1 MATEFY
7 ASIQTDDEYRD
18 YGPHPTLEA
27 LQAEI
32 GKEIDNGE
40 LFLCEYTDEVR
51 VTEIDS
57 VTRKSTSYNMI
68 QSDIPVSETE
78 TVDPVLEEGRK
89 CKMTVTDI
97 ENPA

>member
-1 MATEFY
+1 MTVSYY

-27 LQAEI
+27 LQAEL

-40 LFLCEYTDEVR
+40 LELFEWQDEIR
-51 VTEIDS
+51 VIEIDQE
-57 VTRKSTSYNMI
+57 TRRMTSYNMI

-78 TVDPVLEEGRK
+78 AVDPVIEEERSY
-89 CKMTVTDI
+89 KMTVSDI
-97 ENPA
+97 